1 MSRLSE
7 TLALTAKSHE
17 KYLAEL
23 KEFVAIPSVS
33 TLPAHQADMQRAA
46 EWLARQLR
54 GMEFKNVEVLPTAGH
69 PVVYGEWLQMP
80 DKPTVL
86 AYGHYDVQP
95 VDPLDEWV
103 SPPFEPAVRG
113 ENLYAR
119 GASDMKGQG
128 HALLKALEAWTKNG
142 GLPVNV
148 KVMFEGEE
156 ELGSPHLAAF
166 IAEHKAKLQADV
178 MLNADAMIEAPDVP
192 MLVYGLRG
200 LAYFEIWVYGPKHDL
215 HSGLFGGS
223 ILNPAQALAELIAGM
238 HDANGRITLPGFY
251 DKVRKL
257 SEEERAEMARYP
269 HSDEKWRETTGVP
282 ELYGEKG
289 YTTLER
295 LGARPTLEVN
305 GLLSGFVGEGLK
317 TVLPAKAMAK
327 ISMRLVPYQE
337 PTQVEQQL
345 GEYMKR
351 MAPAGISWEVKAMSQ
366 AFPVLVE
373 RDSPGMRAAMAAL
386 EATFGSK
393 PVFRLEGGSVP
404 VVSIAQ
410 TQLGLNAI
418 QLGFA
423 LPDDNFHAPNEKL
436 HLPTYYRGID
446 TYVRFFDLLAQS
458 FSEPTD
464 L

>member
-1 MSRLSE
+1 MSRLSDA
-7 TLALTAKSHE
+7 LAFASTSHE

-33 TLPAHQADMQRAA
+33 TLPAHKADMERAA
-46 EWLARQLR
+46 EWLARQLSAM
-54 GMEFKNVEVLPTAGH
+54 GFKNVEVLPTAGH
-69 PVVYGEWLQMP
+69 PVVYGEWLEAP
-80 DKPTVL
+80 GKPTVL

-95 VDPLDEWV
+95 VDPLDEWF
-103 SPPFEPAVRG
+103 SPPFEPTVRG

-128 HALLKALEAWTKNG
+128 HALLKALEAWTKSG

-148 KVMFEGEE
+148 KVMIEGEE

-166 IAEHKAKLQADV
+166 IAEHKEKLKADV
-178 MLNADAMIEAPDVP
+178 MLNADSMIEAPDIP

-200 LAYFEIWVYGPKHDL
+200 LAYFEIWVHGPQHDL

-223 ILNPAQALAELIAGM
+223 ILNPAQALAEIIAGM

-257 SEEERAEMARYP
+257 SEEERAEMARFP

-305 GLLSGFVGEGLK
+305 GLLSGFVSEGLK

-327 ISMRLVPYQE
+327 ISTRLVPYQD
-337 PTQVEQQL
+337 PTEVEQQL
-345 GEYMKR
+345 REYMESK
-351 MAPAGISWEVKAMSQ
+351 APAGITWEVKAMSH
-366 AFPVLVE
+366 AFPVLVG
-373 RDSPGMRAAMAAL
+373 RDSPGMRAAIAAL
-386 EATFGSK
+386 EATFGRK
-393 PVFRLEGGSVP
+393 PVFKLEGGTVP
-404 VVSIAQ
+404 VVNMAQ
-410 TQLGLNAI
+410 SRLGLDSI

-446 TYVRFFDLLAQS
+446 TFIRFFDLLARS
-458 FSEPTD
+458 
-464 L
+464 